1 MEFWRHIIWNREGA
15 GRSLIMAEA
24 KQGTEKKIVKKTPH
38 DFIFGKFLGEGSFS
52 TVCILPFVLNHA
64 LKEYVLVFVF

>member
-1 MEFWRHIIWNREGA
+1 
-15 GRSLIMAEA
+15 MAEA

-64 LKEYVLVFVF
+64 LKEYVLVFMFFNFFLMTLVIFLFVVVF